1 MPTLQHRRSRGGP
14 PRARS
19 QRALF
24 FAAAGLLVAGEAAF
38 WLMLAAVQTNSGLA
52 LLDGG
57 VHAALVEGR
66 SAPATAFLAA
76 VSTVTSPTWMT
87 VIGGLVAVGW
97 AIRKRE
103 LWRPALLLGAMAA
116 TVGVS
121 TIIKHQVGRARPSA
135 ADFLMGPDDAL
146 SFPSGHTFG
155 AGVFALVLVYLVLG
169 GAGARTVRRSTAVL
183 AFSAA
188 ALGTVLVAFSRLYLG
203 YHWLTD
209 VVASMGLAVA
219 VTGIVV
225 LVDGL
230 RAARISG
237 PAKGP
242 APDPAEDAAD
252 AGAGPE
258 TADSPEA
265 DRRHFAGDAG
275 VGRASLRRVRV
286 DAAPDGG
293 P

>member
-1 MPTLQHRRSRGGP
+1 MPTFQHQRSRGGLQSP
-14 PRARS
+14 RS

-24 FAAAGLLVAGEAAF
+24 FAAAGLLVAGEAVF
-38 WLMLAAVQTNSGLA
+38 WLMLAAVQTNSGPA

-66 SAPATAFLAA
+66 SALATAVLAA

-87 VIGGLVAVGW
+87 AIGGLVALGW
-97 AIRKRE
+97 ATRKRE
-103 LWRPALLLGAMAA
+103 IWRPALLLGAMVA
-116 TVGVS
+116 TFGAS
-121 TIIKHQVGRARPSA
+121 TIIKHQVARARPSA

-155 AGVFALVLVYLVLG
+155 IGVFALVLVYLLLG

-183 AFSAA
+183 AYSAA
-188 ALGTVLVAFSRLYLG
+188 ALGTLLVAFSRLYLG

-219 VTGIVV
+219 ITGLVV

-230 RAARISG
+230 RAARMSMRAEA
-237 PAKGP
+237 PAAVP
-242 APDPAEDAAD
+242 DEQTPDP
-252 AGAGPE
+252 G
-258 TADSPEA
+258 
-265 DRRHFAGDAG
+265 HLAGDTT
-275 VGRASLRRVRV
+275 
-286 DAAPDGG
+286 AA
-293 P
+293 